1 MTRPIGK
8 QGRMDFDAE
17 PPRREPPGYYDL
29 YGGTPPHSN
38 DSTSRAAAESIR
50 PVASRLAL
58 AVLEHI
64 REAGGATCHE
74 VEAGLKLAHQT
85 ASARIRELAQRDE
98 VRDSGVKRPTPSGR
112 MAIVWEASEGS

>member
-38 DSTSRAAAESIR
+38 ESIR
-50 PVASRLAL
+50 PVASKLAL